1 MAGVDKTSGTPPGIP
16 PVIGVIGGSGVYD
29 IDGLEN
35 TRSGVRID
43 GSAASWAWARPPRAV
58 AETRV
63 RAETVCRRVEVFM
76 GGTLEGVFPVVTPK
90 SNAETERL
98 TRVSLAGVTL

>member
-1 MAGVDKTSGTPPGIP
+1 M
-16 PVIGVIGGSGVYD
+16 
-29 IDGLEN
+29 
-35 TRSGVRID
+35 
-43 GSAASWAWARPPRAV
+43 AV

-76 GGTLEGVFPVVTPK
+76 AGTLERLGRIVTPK
-90 SNAETERL
+90 SIAETERL